1 MALNGGTYQTFDGR
15 RRVSVHDGVSV
26 FHDVIREQ
34 EILTWRGVASDVMP

>member
-1 MALNGGTYQTFDGR
+1 MALNDGTYQTFDVKR
-15 RRVSVHDGVSV
+15 QVFVHDGVGV